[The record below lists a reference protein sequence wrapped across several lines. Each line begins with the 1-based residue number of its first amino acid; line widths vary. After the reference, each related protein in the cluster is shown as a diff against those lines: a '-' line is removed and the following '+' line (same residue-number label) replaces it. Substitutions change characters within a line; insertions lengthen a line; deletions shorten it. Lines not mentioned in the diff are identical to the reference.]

1 MGEAPGFNEDR
12 QGEPFVGA
20 AGKLLDT
27 LLARISLS
35 RADVF
40 ITNVLKC
47 RPPMNRDPM
56 PNEAEACSPYLQ
68 QQLELVKPKAVLILG
83 RHALERLMPGQGSI
97 SRIHG
102 SLRQPQEIPR
112 PGAGAATTSRACP
125 GSEAG
130 TRAAVVVVTS
140 RLRYLPLGGLGEV
153 GINMWALEWEGKILV
168 VDAGLMFPQED
179 MLGIDLVLPDISYLL
194 GRGREVRIGDSVQ
207 LGPFRLETVAV
218 CHSIPDAVA
227 LAIQTPV
234 GRVVYT
240 SDFKIDA
247 APPDGSPTDMDRFRQ
262 LGDEGVLLLLSD
274 STNSE
279 REGHS
284 GSERDLH
291 AAFEQIFGA
300 APGRIVVANFASN
313 IHRIQHLVRMA
324 AQFGRR
330 VAVVGRS
337 LQQNFKTARELGFLD
352 VPEGITVPLAE
363 IDKVPPS
370 KLLLLTAGSQG
381 EPLSALARFA
391 AQRHPFVN
399 VHKDDWVVISAR
411 PIPGNERMVLQTVNN
426 LYRHGARVFYSEV
439 GKVHVTGHAQR
450 DELREML
457 DAVRPRFFI
466 PVHGEYRQLQL
477 HSDIAREAGLDDDR
491 IAVVEDGESVELDE
505 TSMERGEKVPTGLV
519 YVDGLGVGDVEQV
532 VLRDR
537 RHLAEDGI
545 LVVTLTLDRDTQTVR
560 AGPDLVSRGVIEPEL
575 STRLMADARNAA
587 IASIRRFADTHADVN
602 LLQEAI
608 HDAVSKTVYKQTRRR
623 PMVIPVI
630 TEI

>member
-1 MGEAPGFNEDR
+1 
-12 QGEPFVGA
+12 V
-20 AGKLLDT
+20 
-27 LLARISLS
+27 
-35 RADVF
+35 
-40 ITNVLKC
+40 
-47 RPPMNRDPM
+47 
-56 PNEAEACSPYLQ
+56 
-68 QQLELVKPKAVLILG
+68 
-83 RHALERLMPGQGSI
+83 
-97 SRIHG
+97 
-102 SLRQPQEIPR
+102 
-112 PGAGAATTSRACP
+112 TT
-125 GSEAG
+125 E
-130 TRAAVVVVTS
+130 

-153 GINMWALEWEGKILV
+153 GINMWALEWDHKVLV

-194 GRGREVRIGDSVQ
+194 QQDREVLAIFLTHGHEDHIGGLPFALKKLHVPVYGTRLTLGLVKPKLKEHRMLRESDLREVRVGDAVQ
-207 LGPFRLETVAV
+207 LGPFRVETISV

-227 LAIQTPV
+227 LAIDTPA

-240 SDFKIDA
+240 SDFKLDP
-247 APPDGSPTDMDRFRQ
+247 APPDGLPTDMDRFRR

-279 REGHS
+279 REGRS

-291 AAFEQIFGA
+291 GAFERIFA
-300 APGRIVVANFASN
+300 EAPGRIVVANFASN
-313 IHRIQHLVRMA
+313 IHRMQHLVRMA

-330 VAVVGRS
+330 IAVVGRS

-352 VPEGITVPLAE
+352 VPEGITVPLA
-363 IDKVPPS
+363 DVDRVPPS

-381 EPLSALARFA
+381 EPMSALTRFA
-391 AQRHPFVN
+391 AQRHPILN
-399 VHKDDWVVISAR
+399 VRKDDWVVISAR
-411 PIPGNERMVLQTVNN
+411 PIPGNERMVHQTVNN

-439 GKVHVTGHAQR
+439 GNVHVTGHAQR

-457 DAVRPRFFI
+457 DAVRPRYFI
-466 PVHGEYRQLQL
+466 PVHGEYRQLLL
-477 HSDIAREAGLDDDR
+477 HSELAHEAGLGADR
-491 IAVVEDGESVELDE
+491 IAVVEDGETVDLDAE
-505 TSMERGEKVPTGLV
+505 SMVRGEKIATGLV

-545 LVVTLTLDRDTQTVR
+545 LVVTLTLDRDTGNVR
-560 AGPDLVSRGVIEPEL
+560 AGPELVSRGVIEPEL
-575 STRLMADARNAA
+575 SGRLMADAREAVLD
-587 IASIRRFADTHADVN
+587 SIHQFADSHSEMS

-623 PMVIPVI
+623 PMVIPVV